1 MDKEGAEKQP
11 QKRKHYIVKTVG
23 GGDNGGKRV
32 KRVKKS
38 VRAGTLFTGH
48 AVIDIYMVY
57 DYHSLN
63 SSDEMHV
70 VVELSLF
77 CMYNVHCVTRE
88 L

>member
-38 VRAGTLFTGH
+38 VRAGTLFT
-48 AVIDIYMVY
+48 VMQ
-57 DYHSLN
+57 L
-63 SSDEMHV
+63 
-70 VVELSLF
+70 
-77 CMYNVHCVTRE
+77 
-88 L
+88 